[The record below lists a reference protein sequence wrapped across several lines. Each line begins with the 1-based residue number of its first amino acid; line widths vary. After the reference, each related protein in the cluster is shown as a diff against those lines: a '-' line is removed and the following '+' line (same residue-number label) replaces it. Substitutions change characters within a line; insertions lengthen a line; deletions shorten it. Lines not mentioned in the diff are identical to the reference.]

1 MEHRFLGRSGIE
13 VSPMGIGSW
22 AIGGQFYMDEK
33 IDGYGQTD
41 DETSI
46 KAIQTALD
54 LGINF
59 IDTSDAY
66 GIGHS
71 ETVIGKALEERRNQ
85 VVLATKFGYMGN
97 EATRTLKGYN
107 VAPGYIERACEAS
120 MRRLKTDIID
130 LYQLHVWEIGLSEMD
145 CVAETLER
153 MVEKGKIR
161 TYGWSTDLVNGAR
174 LFSENLNCS
183 AIQHKLNI
191 LQDAPE
197 MLRLCEE
204 RNLASINRSPLAMGF
219 LSGKFNDNSVLTS
232 EDVRGAGHSWTEGI
246 FKNGR
251 PAPEVLEKLNA
262 VREILTSNGRTLVQ
276 GSLAWIWAKSKAT
289 IPIPGFKTPKQI
301 MENVK
306 AMEFGALT
314 QEQMI
319 EIDQLLN

>member
-1 MEHRFLGRSGIE
+1 MNCRILGKSGIK

-33 IDGYGQTD
+33 IDGYGQTN

-46 KAIQTALD
+46 RAIQTALD
-54 LGINF
+54 LGINL

-71 ETVIGKALEERRNQ
+71 ETVIGKAIEGRRNQ
-85 VVLATKFGYMGN
+85 VILATKFGYMGN

-107 VAPGYIERACEAS
+107 LAPGYIERACEAS
-120 MRRLKTDIID
+120 MKRLKTDTID

-145 CVAETLER
+145 CVADTLER
-153 MVEKGKIR
+153 MVAKGKIR
-161 TYGWSTDLVNGAR
+161 TYGWSTDLVNGAK

-183 AIQHKLNI
+183 TIQHQLNI

-197 MLRLCEE
+197 MIRLCEE

-219 LSGKFNDNSVLTS
+219 LSGKFNRDSTFS
-232 EDVRGAGHSWTEGI
+232 PDDVRGAGHSWTEEV

-262 VREILTSNGRTLVQ
+262 VREILTSSGRTLVQ
-276 GSLAWIWAKSKAT
+276 GSLAWIWAKSNVT
-289 IPIPGFKTPKQI
+289 IPIPGFKTPQQI
-301 MENVK
+301 SENAG
-306 AMEFGALT
+306 AMELGALT
-314 QEQMI
+314 REQME

>member
-1 MEHRFLGRSGIE
+1 MECRFLGRSGIK

-120 MRRLKTDIID
+120 MKRLKTDIID

-161 TYGWSTDLVNGAR
+161 TYGWSTDLVNGVR
-174 LFSENLNCS
+174 LFSENANCS
-183 AIQHKLNI
+183 AIQHRLNI
-191 LQDAPE
+191 LQDSPE
-197 MLRLCEE
+197 MLQLCEE

-219 LSGKFNDNSVLTS
+219 LSGKFNDNSILTS
-232 EDVRGAGHSWTEGI
+232 DDVRGAGHSWTEEI
-246 FKNGR
+246 FKKGR

-276 GSLAWIWAKSKAT
+276 GSLAWIWAKSNAT

-301 MENVK
+301 MENAK

-314 QEQMI
+314 REQME